1 MKLPA
6 TGSCQC
12 GQVQLQLES
21 APLFSYACHCHDCQK
36 RTGSAFSMGLVC
48 LADGIKISGQL
59 SDWTRTSED
68 SHTNTRYSCADC
80 GNIIYGASTASEGL
94 WKLQTG
100 LLEDTAELRPEVHIW
115 ICRKQQWIS
124 LPADVPVYERQPGD
138 LTDLLTAAVDYRGR
152 LGS

>member
-6 TGSCQC
+6 KGSCQC
-12 GQVQLQLES
+12 GQVQCELTSE
-21 APLFSYACHCHDCQK
+21 PLFSYACHCHDCQK

-48 LADGIKISGQL
+48 LADGVLLNGKL
-59 SDWTRTSED
+59 SSWTRTSED
-68 SHTNTRYSCADC
+68 GHTNTRYSCADC

-100 LLEDTAELRPEVHIW
+100 LLEDTAELHPEVHIW

-124 LPADVPVYERQPGD
+124 LPADVPVYERQPTD
-138 LTDLLTAAVDYRGR
+138 LSDLLTDALAYRESA
-152 LGS
+152 GS